1 MDQGPL
7 ASLSE
12 NVLVDS
18 IDDASPKVI
27 EAVLPVQFSEDQLTP
42 LDRLSL
48 RSQSSFPF
56 LRVWAAREIKNLLH
70 QCSTPDVL
78 GTLFPVAF
86 QLSTDK
92 DRFVRETMALDLTP
106 LVLYYYQH
114 GFTAPGA
121 PKRPSGEGAVQ
132 TQPLNDQPSPDA
144 DPGEFDNPI
153 THTLFHDW
161 LETMLL
167 DPSLIVVDR
176 VQATLLEL
184 RRHLSFD
191 LYHTE
196 VIHHTILGLA
206 KTAIKSRP
214 PSIDGLAESLKTT
227 SPGAFEPCDSD
238 ERILRRK
245 SICLRLIRAL
255 VSTFGAAL
263 KPAVFVPTIEKTA
276 QDTYFEVR
284 RDTALTIGALVHAV
298 SYDLVLETLFPVF
311 QHLIQDL
318 NWQVRQAAARVA
330 LPEIAQVLMDHPT
343 RGTPTTSPNHSLQLP
358 SGNTS
363 NSNATWSASGS
374 PIPFIFGT
382 GLTGGAGNS
391 GTNSPAA
398 ASNVV
403 AGNPAGATPHLPP
416 PPTPITAKQWVALLQ
431 RLLDSREVSYP
442 VQTAVFGV
450 IGRLMVAFARM
461 DKVKDVLIRHYLTA
475 VYSSMDMDVMPTPE
489 IIYHCAYNFP
499 AVLTVMGAARWDE
512 LSGAYLE
519 LTRIDHFDVRKTLAH
534 SLHEVA
540 KLLGP
545 NHCEQYLEPVF
556 SYFLVDMDEVQLAV
570 ISHLHEFLQCLHDQ
584 SRNRCLPPTIEVFQH
599 EGSNWRAREI
609 MAQQIAPLCRL
620 YPAKTV
626 VRHLLP
632 LAVHWAADPV
642 AAVREAA
649 AGAFPVVFDM
659 TKEDPGLQ
667 VQFFESMI
675 QFRGAG
681 TFRARL
687 FFIQICEALLT
698 QQVDP
703 TDFEQF
709 FLPSLLTLA
718 SDPVSNV
725 RIAVARTLRRL
736 LLASHQPL
744 DTQVPANSLN
754 ITFPLATASGGS
766 QPLPALSPPELRTAL
781 SLPPASSVGA
791 DGRLPVQS
799 RGSSGEGQ
807 RSMGA
812 ANSPALAP
820 TLASAGAVSEC
831 GGLSTKAAFHWTAT
845 RSQLITELIATLR
858 TDDDRDVLY
867 IVKNLP
873 NPLTTPLDAESPTEP
888 GAEFL
893 SEPNQGT
900 LPPVAVTDGES
911 VSDPQS
917 EHSVSHSSNAAS
929 TPATASTASTANVAT
944 DSTARRATM
953 PSSTT
958 NTLPSPSVVSARAT
972 RSSDLPGPSPA
983 TTSGPPHVVAMP
995 AGSSPGDSNSPVI
1008 AAPTPRGA
1016 LELNRPTFSLSAFS
1030 FRRKKSAS
1038 SGNLASLASDSG
1050 SSEPSPTSKGE
1061 KSSTLSESVVA
1072 EPTDR
1077 PRASQS
1083 FFSRISSLPSLLENP
1098 LADVKFSSP
1107 GRTKARNNRSGTG
1120 DDSRSA
1126 SDPMATKIGKD
1137 VREGGGPGAADVER
1151 PVLDEKMNGTVMV
1164 PNSPSG
1170 TTALSGSTTP
1180 MPSPLPLALPRLART
1195 PSPHLATA
1203 NDAAAASL
1211 SSKQRVRRIHSS
1223 PLTLAS
1229 EAPDTAAGA
1238 ANITTDATPG
1248 SAGLSQLHHRQ
1259 LPMVPRPSDA
1269 TGILELP
1276 QALTPAVLSPTKY
1289 DAQFNTSSFHPFG
1302 EGTKSGSG
1310 GNALSPSSAT
1320 SSPPS
1325 VATHS
1330 SSGSGPGMLVDKIL
1344 STKFFS

>member
-1 MDQGPL
+1 MADLGFDFSEEEEDMPFDTMIESNDPDVPPKTPIAMDQGPL

-27 EAVLPVQFSEDQLTP
+27 EAVLPVQFSEDQLNP

-70 QCSTPDVL
+70 QCSAPDVL

-121 PKRPSGEGAVQ
+121 PKRPSGDGAVQ
-132 TQPLNDQPSPDA
+132 TQPLNDRSSPEA
-144 DPGEFDNPI
+144 GSSEFDNPI

-206 KTAIKSRP
+206 KAAIKSRP
-214 PSIDGLAESLKTT
+214 PSIDGLTESLKTI
-227 SPGAFEPCDSD
+227 PMGAFEPCDSD

-284 RDTALTIGALVHAV
+284 RDTALTAGALVHAV
-298 SYDLVLETLFPVF
+298 SYDLVLESLFPVF
-311 QHLIQDL
+311 QRLIQDL

-343 RGTPTTSPNHSLQLP
+343 KATPSTSPNNSLQLP
-358 SGNTS
+358 LGST
-363 NSNATWSASGS
+363 NSSTATPYATWSTSGS
-374 PIPFIFGT
+374 PIPFIFGS
-382 GLTGGAGNS
+382 GLIGGGNS
-391 GTNSPAA
+391 GTSSPAA
-398 ASNVV
+398 APNSV
-403 AGNPAGATPHLPP
+403 AGTPAGATPHLPA

-475 VYSSMDMDVMPTPE
+475 IYSSMDMDVMPTPE

-584 SRNRCLPPTIEVFQH
+584 SRSRCLPPTIEVFQH

-744 DTQVPANSLN
+744 DAQAPVNSLN
-754 ITFPLATASGGS
+754 ITFPLTGTLGGP
-766 QPLPALSPPELRTAL
+766 QPLSVISPPELRVARP
-781 SLPPASSVGA
+781 LPPGSLVGA
-791 DGRLPVQS
+791 DGCTLATS

-807 RSMGA
+807 RA
-812 ANSPALAP
+812 ANSLALIP
-820 TLASAGAVSEC
+820 TPPSGVVSGS
-831 GGLSTKAAFHWTAT
+831 GGPSIKAAYHWTAT
-845 RSQLITELIATLR
+845 RSQLITELITTLR

-867 IVKNLP
+867 IVENLP
-873 NPLTTPLDAESPTEP
+873 SPSTTPLD
-888 GAEFL
+888 
-893 SEPNQGT
+893 
-900 LPPVAVTDGES
+900 TD
-911 VSDPQS
+911 P
-917 EHSVSHSSNAAS
+917 
-929 TPATASTASTANVAT
+929 
-944 DSTARRATM
+944 
-953 PSSTT
+953 
-958 NTLPSPSVVSARAT
+958 
-972 RSSDLPGPSPA
+972 
-983 TTSGPPHVVAMP
+983 
-995 AGSSPGDSNSPVI
+995 
-1008 AAPTPRGA
+1008 
-1016 LELNRPTFSLSAFS
+1016 
-1030 FRRKKSAS
+1030 
-1038 SGNLASLASDSG
+1038 
-1050 SSEPSPTSKGE
+1050 
-1061 KSSTLSESVVA
+1061 
-1072 EPTDR
+1072 
-1077 PRASQS
+1077 
-1083 FFSRISSLPSLLENP
+1083 
-1098 LADVKFSSP
+1098 
-1107 GRTKARNNRSGTG
+1107 
-1120 DDSRSA
+1120 
-1126 SDPMATKIGKD
+1126 
-1137 VREGGGPGAADVER
+1137 
-1151 PVLDEKMNGTVMV
+1151 
-1164 PNSPSG
+1164 
-1170 TTALSGSTTP
+1170 
-1180 MPSPLPLALPRLART
+1180 
-1195 PSPHLATA
+1195 
-1203 NDAAAASL
+1203 
-1211 SSKQRVRRIHSS
+1211 
-1223 PLTLAS
+1223 
-1229 EAPDTAAGA
+1229 
-1238 ANITTDATPG
+1238 
-1248 SAGLSQLHHRQ
+1248 
-1259 LPMVPRPSDA
+1259 
-1269 TGILELP
+1269 
-1276 QALTPAVLSPTKY
+1276 
-1289 DAQFNTSSFHPFG
+1289 
-1302 EGTKSGSG
+1302 
-1310 GNALSPSSAT
+1310 
-1320 SSPPS
+1320 
-1325 VATHS
+1325 
-1330 SSGSGPGMLVDKIL
+1330 
-1344 STKFFS
+1344 